1 MARSLQTFGSGA
13 ACGRSV
19 GRGWLMDGTTGS
31 VGLVVVGLGGVG
43 SSLLAGI
50 EAARANL
57 VHPWGSLVEGGGVA
71 RGAAASLRDQ
81 APIALLSDLVLGGF
95 ELKEDDAFRA
105 ALRAGLLSRSLV
117 DELRPQLRRI
127 RTMLG
132 ARQAPTRR
140 HLADAFAEDLRGF
153 LAHNHCSRGVVVC
166 TVPGLRALNGKVAF
180 TSAELWDELER
191 GADWV
196 SPGLIYAAAAA
207 QAGFGFVGAARDAAL
222 SAPGLAALFAETGQP
237 LSGAGLVGADV
248 ALRDALAQVLA
259 AEGLGLAG
267 AASLSTRVEE
277 RGARLW
283 GGPDR
288 TQEMALA
295 SAWAGGAMELSVEL
309 RGQTSLYLAG
319 RALDAALL
327 TDLAG
332 LAGRKG
338 PQDWM
343 DGLFASPL
351 GAAAPREAAPKTL
364 QERRA
369 RMIAELPALAVAAT
383 QRSAS
388 ATA

>member
-1 MARSLQTFGSGA
+1 
-13 ACGRSV
+13 
-19 GRGWLMDGTTGS
+19 MDGTTGS
-31 VGLVVVGLGGVG
+31 VGLVVVGMGGVG

-50 EAARANL
+50 EAARSNL
-57 VHPWGSLVEGGGVA
+57 VHPWGSLVEGGGA
-71 RGAAASLRDQ
+71 ASGAAPSLREK
-81 APIALLSDLVLGGF
+81 APIAHLHELVLGAF

-105 ALRAGLLSRSLV
+105 ALRAGLLSRALV

-127 RTMLG
+127 RGMLG

-140 HLADAFAEDLRGF
+140 HLADAVAEDLRGF

-166 TVPGLRALNGKVAF
+166 TIPGLRTATGKLAF

-191 GADWV
+191 GADWI

-207 QAGFGFVGAARDAAL
+207 QAGFAFVGAAQDAAL
-222 SAPGLAALFAETGQP
+222 AAPGLAALFSEAGLP
-237 LSGAGLVGADV
+237 LSGSGLLGADV
-248 ALRDALAQVLA
+248 ALREALAQVLA

-309 RGQTSLYLAG
+309 RGQTALYLAG

-332 LAGRKG
+332 AAGRRG
-338 PQDWM
+338 PQDWL
-343 DGLFASPL
+343 GAFFAAPL
-351 GAAAPREAAPKTL
+351 GATAPREAAARTL

-369 RMIAELPALAVAAT
+369 RMIAELPQLAAAVSKRRAAT
-383 QRSAS
+383 A
-388 ATA
+388 